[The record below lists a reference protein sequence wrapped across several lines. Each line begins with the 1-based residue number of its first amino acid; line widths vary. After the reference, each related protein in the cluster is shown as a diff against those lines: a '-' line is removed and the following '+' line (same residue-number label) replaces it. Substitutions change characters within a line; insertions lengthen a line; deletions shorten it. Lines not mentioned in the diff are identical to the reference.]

1 MKQEVTCSECEK
13 KTLSFIDHKDITAA
27 RWKIIGLSINTGLPI
42 VTCNTCEWKPMS
54 ARQVVRPQKKTMPR
68 DDLVA
73 ELERLI

>member
-13 KTLSFIDHKDITAA
+13 KKLTFIDHKDITAA

-54 ARQVVRPQKKTMPR
+54 ARHVGPSPKKTLLR
-68 DDLVA
+68 DDLVE
-73 ELERLI
+73 ELERLV